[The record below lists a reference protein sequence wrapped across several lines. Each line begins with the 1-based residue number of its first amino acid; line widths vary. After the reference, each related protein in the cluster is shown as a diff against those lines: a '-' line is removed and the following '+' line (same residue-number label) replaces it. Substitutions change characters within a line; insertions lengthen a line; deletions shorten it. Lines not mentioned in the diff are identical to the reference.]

1 MGGSGIDG
9 IRGYFR
15 ASFGLGRGFS
25 SRGVSVEEGSVEEE
39 LNLAEVEELSVW
51 PLLEVELFVPPLS
64 LDFVSMT
71 SFWPQSLNIPVYWV
85 RPCPGND
92 EHIFSRMTPGTQRPT
107 LTHAL

>member
-1 MGGSGIDG
+1 MGGSGIGG

-15 ASFGLGRGFS
+15 GSFGLGRGFS

-51 PLLEVELFVPPLS
+51 PLLEVELLVPPLS

-71 SFWPQSLNIPVYWV
+71 SF
-85 RPCPGND
+85 
-92 EHIFSRMTPGTQRPT
+92 
-107 LTHAL
+107 